1 MVDGRSLRY
10 AGRREELLDGATEW
24 VLANGLTSLSLRG
37 IAADLG
43 ISHRTLLHH
52 FPTKQQLVAEVLRE
66 LRARNVAILKEHAAS
81 SNDTDPKSLIVAM
94 WEHFT
99 APENLSYHRLF
110 FEVYGLSLADSD
122 HYGAYREGFESDW
135 AGAIVELL
143 AAAGASRARAE
154 QLATLIVASYRGL
167 LLDLLTT
174 GDRERTGVALEQL
187 AEYIASVTSR
197 RN

>member
-10 AGRREELLDGATEW
+10 AGRREELLDGATDW
-24 VLANGLTSLSLRG
+24 VLANGLRSLSLRG

-81 SNDTDPKSLIVAM
+81 SEEADPRSLIVAM
-94 WEHFT
+94 WEHFA
-99 APENLSYHRLF
+99 APENLAYHRLF
-110 FEVYGLSLADSD
+110 FEVYGLSLTDPDRYS
-122 HYGAYREGFESDW
+122 AYRDGFESDW

-143 AAAGASRARAE
+143 AAAGASRARAG

-167 LLDLLTT
+167 LLDLLIT
-174 GDRERTGVALEQL
+174 GDRERTGAALEQL
-187 AEYIASVTSR
+187 AAYIGSTIPPR
-197 RN
+197 E